1 MSITII
7 PLVSLSVGEPLNPSL
22 VLPGQSTVIDDDEG
36 QGLIDRGF
44 ALLASNDQSRLSAPP
59 INQSDQLDAI
69 VDAIAELP
77 TNAYGKD
84 GKPKVSAIQ
93 NMIEVEIT
101 ASQRD
106 EAWLA
111 FQQLSKQ

>member
-1 MSITII
+1 MTII

-22 VLPGQSTVIDDDEG
+22 VLPGQPTVIDKDEG
-36 QGLIDRGF
+36 QRLIERAF
-44 ALLASNDQSRLSAPP
+44 ARLAPHDQPVSSNAGSTHT
-59 INQSDQLDAI
+59 DQLDAI

-77 TNAYGKD
+77 SNAYGKD

-93 NMIEVEIT
+93 SIIEVEIT

-106 EAWLA
+106 EAWLV
-111 FQQLSKQ
+111 FQQLSKA